1 MSLALSSIPLA
12 WAAGVLSIL
21 SPCVWPLVPAVM
33 SASTVA
39 GRAGAWYLGLGLS
52 LSFAAAGTLL
62 AFLLLNLAV
71 DPQALRY
78 VAAAML
84 LLIAMLLLVKSWGEW
99 VAGRLS
105 RLTSRFDTGS
115 FNASRPSGQFAVG
128 ALLGLVWLPC
138 IGPTLGAAVALA
150 SLGQQMGMAFVVMLA
165 FGIGTASVLLLAGF
179 TSTRVLSRWRPG
191 ILSRAERGKK
201 LLGYTLLLLSL
212 LVFTGLDKVLEALAL
227 QLLPAWA
234 ISM

>member
-1 MSLALSSIPLA
+1 MTLQLSSIPLA
-12 WAAGVLSIL
+12 WLAGVLSIL

-52 LSFAAAGTLL
+52 LSFAGAGTLL
-62 AFLLLNLAV
+62 AFLLLNLAL
-71 DPQALRY
+71 DPQVLRY
-78 VAAAML
+78 VAAVLL
-84 LLIAMLLLVKSWGEW
+84 LLIAGMLLVKPWGDW
-99 VAGRLS
+99 VAGMLS
-105 RLTSRFDTGS
+105 RLTSGFDSGG
-115 FNASRPSGQFAVG
+115 FNASRRSGQFLVG

-138 IGPTLGAAVALA
+138 VGPTLGAAIALA
-150 SLGQQMGMAFVVMLA
+150 SLGQDMGMAFVVMLS

-191 ILSRAERGKK
+191 ILSNAERGKK
-201 LLGYTLLLLSL
+201 ILGYTLLLLGL
-212 LVFTGLDKVLEALAL
+212 LVLTGFDKVLEAVAL
-227 QLLPAWA
+227 QILPDWA